1 MEVIITMATIYGMVK
16 FDGLVSKIRS
26 IKLRYALSFLMYTV
40 ALGFSI
46 YFRMKVLTIICIMV
60 ILGNILEIIW
70 YMRLRKIRA
79 KELEEE
85 QRKQDEKD
93 GVAYT
98 LKESEY
104 RELN

>member
-1 MEVIITMATIYGMVK
+1 MEGIITVVALFSMLM
-16 FDGLVSKIRS
+16 FDKVVSKIRS

-60 ILGNILEIIW
+60 ILGNILEIVW

-85 QRKQDEKD
+85 QREQDERD
-93 GVAYT
+93 GVVYT